1 MRLISGY
8 RDFGYGVHDYDIPRW
23 FRSFTNPLD
32 ELPQG
37 GVRFPIGSVF
47 NFNGDSLGANI
58 MTLLALVLLLFGVAY
73 CLIGSI
79 QLLIVMFRESIWWG
93 LAQLLVP
100 ATHLLFMCLHF
111 KEAWPPIKKCLVGSL
126 CVVVTLFLPLN
137 GEIVTGF
144 RPNTAPLRELWNSY
158 INDATRPSHQTA
170 DNGGLSFQTVG
181 DYKGKT
187 LIQGKGEVSRI
198 LADDREGSKHQRFI
212 LRFASGRTLLVA
224 HNIDVGRRIN
234 GIKVGD
240 QVEFFGE
247 YASNAEGG
255 VVHWTHRDLKGRHP
269 DGWLRHHGITYQ

>member
-1 MRLISGY
+1 MVSYPIGFVENTFFPCGFGLSLI
-8 RDFGYGVHDYDIPRW
+8 HW
-23 FRSFTNPLD
+23 TNCRRVLYAS
-32 ELPQG
+32 
-37 GVRFPIGSVF
+37 PIGSVF

-73 CLIGSI
+73 CLIGSV

-158 INDATRPSHQTA
+158 INDAMRPSHQTV
-170 DNGGLSFQTVG
+170 DNGDLSFQTVG

-240 QVEFFGE
+240 QVEP
-247 YASNAEGG
+247 ASQRPAQRWPLAGGRTLPSGAE
-255 VVHWTHRDLKGRHP
+255 
-269 DGWLRHHGITYQ
+269 